1 MDYGQDK
8 IVSVDLASVMKNSYI
23 NYAMSVIVSRALPD
37 VRDGLKPVHRR
48 ILYAMQEA
56 GMGSNKP
63 YKKSA
68 RIVGEVLGKYHP
80 HGDIS
85 VYDAIVRMAQ
95 DFSIRYLLADGHGN
109 FGSVDG
115 DPAAAMRYTEV
126 RMSKISELMLK
137 DIEKNTVDF
146 TPNYDE
152 SLNEPT
158 VLPARFPQLLV
169 NGSEGIAVGMATK
182 IPPHNLKEAI
192 DGALMVLD
200 NPQATVD
207 DLMTVI
213 KGPDFPTGAQIM
225 GFGGISDMYHTGRGS
240 IKMRAVSH
248 IEEIKNGKKQI
259 IVTELPYQVNKARLI
274 ESIAQLHRDKKVE
287 GITALRDESDRDGMR
302 IVIELKRD
310 ATPKVVLNQ
319 LYKHTQLQETFGAI
333 LLALD
338 GGTPRTMNLAEI
350 LTAYIEH
357 QKVVTRRRTEYE
369 LDKAKARA
377 HILEGLTI
385 ALDHLDAVI
394 TTIRQS
400 KDGEVAKAALMNGFG
415 LSDKQAQAILDMR
428 LQRLTGLERDKIR
441 EEYQEILK
449 TIDWLNSVLS
459 DEEKL
464 KGIIKEELKTVKE
477 QFGDDRRTQI
487 VAADGEIDLESV
499 IPTEDIVVTLTRGS
513 YIKRLPLTT
522 YKSQKRGGKGI
533 TGMKTK
539 DEDIVETLLLTTTH
553 HTILFFTSRGRVYKL
568 KGYDINEATRQAK
581 GQHLSN
587 LLQLSGGEKIT
598 AVIPIRKFTGD
609 CKSDKEREQVTQFLE
624 ENFLLM
630 ATKRGIV
637 KKTPLS
643 AFDNIR
649 SGGIIAIKLDGDDG
663 DKGKGDGLE
672 AAAIPN
678 SGGDILTVGDFDDG
692 DFLRSEGE
700 DEADGGM
707 DELISVRLTNGT
719 SDVIIGT
726 RDGQA
731 IVFNEAGVR
740 AMGRQTRGVKGI
752 TLVDNDEVIGM
763 DVVEDLANDGR
774 EVLAITQLG
783 FGKRTPLVDYRKTAR
798 GGKGVK
804 NFKVAE
810 KTGSVIGLKLVKGDE
825 ELLLI
830 TTGGIVIR
838 TPIGDIRNVSR
849 NTSGVKVITP
859 TPGDMV
865 ASFAVSDT
873 KDEDRDEDNGELQVV
888 KAEPSEMEKAATLA
902 REAEAADK
910 ALDNLTGP
918 EEE

>member
-8 IVSVDLASVMKNSYI
+8 IVPVDLAAVMKNSYI

-80 HGDIS
+80 HGDSS

-137 DIEKNTVDF
+137 DIEKDTVDF

-152 SLNEPT
+152 SLKEPA

-207 DLMTVI
+207 DLMKVI
-213 KGPDFPTGAQIM
+213 QGPDFPTGAQIM
-225 GFGGISDMYHTGRGS
+225 GLGGISDMYHTGRGS

-248 IEEIKNGKKQI
+248 IEEIKSGKKQI

-310 ATPKVVLNQ
+310 AAPKVVLNQ
-319 LYKHTQLQETFGAI
+319 LYKHTQLQESFGAI

-350 LTAYIEH
+350 LTAYVEH
-357 QKVVTRRRTEYE
+357 QKTVTSRRTRYE

-400 KDGEVAKAALMNGFG
+400 KDGDTAKTALMEGFG

-441 EEYQEILK
+441 EEYQEVLK
-449 TIDWLNSVLS
+449 TIDWLASVLA

-464 KGIIKEELKTVKE
+464 KAIIREELTAVRE
-477 QFGDDRRTQI
+477 QYGDDRRTQI

-513 YIKRLPLTT
+513 YIKRLPLAT

-568 KGYDINEATRQAK
+568 KGYDINEAARQAK

-587 LLQLSGGEKIT
+587 LLSLSGGEKIT

-609 CKSDKEREQVTQFLE
+609 CKSDKEREQISRFLE

-649 SGGIIAIKLDGDDG
+649 SGGIIAIKLDGDEG
-663 DKGKGDGLE
+663 DSAEL
-672 AAAIPN
+672 AAIPN
-678 SGGDILTVGDFDDG
+678 SGGDIITGGELDG
-692 DFLRSEGE
+692 DDFLQSEAG
-700 DEADGGM
+700 DEVDPGL
-707 DELISVRLTNGT
+707 DELISVRLTNGS

-740 AMGRQTRGVKGI
+740 PMGRQTRGVKGI
-752 TLVDNDEVIGM
+752 TLAESDEVIGM

-774 EVLAITQLG
+774 EVLAVTQLG
-783 FGKRTPLVDYRKTAR
+783 FGKRTPLTDYRKTAR

-810 KTGSVIGLKLVKGDE
+810 KTGSVVGLKLVKGDE

-838 TPIGDIRNVSR
+838 TPVGDIRNVSR

-865 ASFAVSDT
+865 ASFAVSDV
-873 KDEDRDEDNGELQVV
+873 KEEPEDGTEGLSVI
-888 KAEPSEMEKAATLA
+888 KAETGEMEKAAALA
-902 REAEAADK
+902 REAQAADK

-918 EEE
+918 ELDPKEE